1 MSQIFAFHPQVKTGT
16 ANLVE
21 FEEMLEFEENICIYY
36 RFYPYGCFIFLV
48 LCFLLTSEP
57 NYLSPDFFHGA
68 ALFAEHTEILNV
80 ENIKVGLPAGARI

>member
-36 RFYPYGCFIFLV
+36 HFYPNGCSIFLV

-57 NYLSPDFFHGA
+57 NYPSPDFFMVRR
-68 ALFAEHTEILNV
+68 FSQNTQ
-80 ENIKVGLPAGARI
+80 KY